1 MSADSGGA
9 CLSAQRRGTGPEKA
23 SNRARRK
30 HERKEQISMSATTA
44 QILLGNSHP
53 NDCGMSPTHAL
64 YLHEGDRCSWSMHEI
79 DLADSRLKRLAV
91 WTPDPSQILAD
102 AILMSAFH
110 AGGDGGFRKKL
121 LSVFP
126 GASKHRIDSF
136 ELALTDR
143 LELLDMVKAIVMP
156 KMVVSIFQG
165 SSLKGQTRLLAE
177 FPFDCE
183 VCESVS
189 YRIRSQW
196 NPEPE
201 LGGEFAKAEPN

>member
-1 MSADSGGA
+1 M
-9 CLSAQRRGTGPEKA
+9 RWRGKGPEKA

-30 HERKEQISMSATTA
+30 HQRKEQISMSATTA

-53 NDCGMSPTHAL
+53 NDCGISPTHAL

-79 DLADSRLKRLAV
+79 DLADSRFERLAV
-91 WTPDPSQILAD
+91 WTPIPEQILAD
-102 AILMSAFH
+102 AILMVAFH
-110 AGGDGGFRKKL
+110 AGGDESFREKL

-126 GASKHRIDSF
+126 GANKPRVEAS
-136 ELALTDR
+136 ELALPDR
-143 LELLDMVKAIVMP
+143 LELLDMVKKIPMP

-165 SSLKGQTRLLAE
+165 SDLIGKTRMLAE

-201 LGGEFAKAEPN
+201 LGGEFANAEAH

>member
-1 MSADSGGA
+1 
-9 CLSAQRRGTGPEKA
+9 
-23 SNRARRK
+23 
-30 HERKEQISMSATTA
+30 MSATTA

-53 NDCGMSPTHAL
+53 NDCGISPTHAL

-91 WTPDPSQILAD
+91 WTPDPTQILAD
-102 AILMSAFH
+102 AILMAAFH
-110 AGGDGGFRKKL
+110 AVEDEEFREKL
-121 LSVFP
+121 MSVFP
-126 GASKHRIDSF
+126 DVKKHRIDSF

-143 LELLDMVKAIVMP
+143 LELLDMVKAIAMP

-165 SSLKGQTRLLAE
+165 SSLKDQTRMLAE

-189 YRIRSQW
+189 YRIRSQS
-196 NPEPE
+196 NPEPD
-201 LGGEFAKAEPN
+201 LGGEFANA

>member
-1 MSADSGGA
+1 
-9 CLSAQRRGTGPEKA
+9 
-23 SNRARRK
+23 
-30 HERKEQISMSATTA
+30 MSATTA
-44 QILLGNSHP
+44 QILLGQSHP
-53 NDCGMSPTHAL
+53 NDCGISPTHAL
-64 YLHEGDRCSWSMHEI
+64 YLHEGGRCSWSMHEI
-79 DLADSRLKRLAV
+79 DLVDSNLKRLAV

-102 AILMSAFH
+102 AILMAAFY
-110 AGGDGGFRKKL
+110 AGGDEGFREKL

-126 GASKHRIDSF
+126 AANKHRVESS

-143 LELLDMVKAIVMP
+143 LELLDMVKKIPMP

-165 SSLKGQTRLLAE
+165 SDLLGKTSLLSE

-196 NPEPE
+196 NPERI
-201 LGGEFAKAEPN
+201 LGGEFAV

>member
-1 MSADSGGA
+1 
-9 CLSAQRRGTGPEKA
+9 
-23 SNRARRK
+23 
-30 HERKEQISMSATTA
+30 MSATTA

-53 NDCGMSPTHAL
+53 NDCGISPTYAL
-64 YLHEGDRCSWSMHEI
+64 YLHEGDRCAWSMHEI
-79 DLADSRLKRLAV
+79 DLADSRIKRLGV
-91 WTPDPSQILAD
+91 WAPIPEQIMAD
-102 AILMSAFH
+102 AILMAAFH
-110 AGGDGGFRKKL
+110 AAGDEGFREKL

-126 GASKHRIDSF
+126 DANKHRVESF

-143 LELLDMVKAIVMP
+143 LELLDMVKKIPMP

-165 SSLKGQTRLLAE
+165 SSLKDQTRLLAE

-196 NPEPE
+196 NPESE
-201 LGGEFAKAEPN
+201 LGGEFANP